1 MSRGSEWRRWDL
13 HVHTA
18 SSEDHKYK
26 ANDSDSLLVESWRKN
41 KIEAV
46 AVTDHFIIDS
56 ERIKNLKKLAPEI
69 TIFPGVELRTDKGST
84 NIHVIIIFSNDIDIE
99 ELSADFDAI
108 MIRDKA
114 KNCDKFDSIYWDYAD
129 IVEFSQ
135 KRNGIITIHTGSK
148 VSGLDE
154 EIRNDSLFKMAIK
167 TEYAESVDIFE
178 VRNKKD
184 VESYLDIVFKNIDER
199 PVIVCSDNHDPRNY
213 DVPEK
218 LWIKGDRSFKGLLQ
232 AIEQPSERV
241 FVGDEPQ
248 KISHEK
254 AEAQYIIDS
263 IKINKKSDA
272 LNLEE
277 WFNTELQLNSSLV
290 SVIGNKGSGKSALSD
305 ILGLLGGSLNLD
317 ESVASFLNIERFNR
331 PSKYFA
337 RDYEA
342 QITWLDG
349 YTDKVNSIELSNAN
363 NKSKVQYL
371 PQKYIENICSNLD
384 DGFQKEI
391 NSVLFSYLDDT
402 DKMETRTFEEFIEVK
417 TEKINVSIES
427 FKEKLKKINKK
438 IIELEGKKEKI
449 YVDNLKK
456 RQKELLEELE
466 RQLSQKPKEIK
477 EPNDTATAE
486 VSSNIEIKAKE
497 IEELQNEIDKVKE
510 ELKVTTKRMSD
521 VEIVKS
527 KIKIE
532 MENIKAINEEVKTI
546 FKNVSDIHKYTIS
559 ASSPISNIDDYILQL
574 SNESDANKSSL
585 SSLLE
590 KEAILINEKNQ
601 LIEKSTSDVKEYQ
614 KYIQELKEWN
624 NKINSI
630 KSDEN
635 SEDTLEY
642 IESEIDY
649 IENKVDEDYVK
660 CIKDRKEVV
669 ESIYLEKTK
678 IMDIYKDIYSPID
691 NELRNILTDLD
702 NGISFSA
709 TLSFDAGTKKILNNI
724 NKQLSSLFM
733 GVHNA
738 NNQMDMLIREV
749 DANELDSVVSF
760 TEKFIDGCMKSDEEE
775 TEGDFSKLNKVIRD
789 KEKVYSELF
798 GLDFISV
805 DYSLT
810 LDGKE
815 LSQLSPGER
824 GLVLLIFYLVLSK
837 DSIPIVI
844 DQPEDNL
851 DNQSI
856 YSKLVPC
863 IREAKK
869 KRQVVLVTHNP
880 NIAVACDSEQ
890 VIVASIDKVKSKIN
904 YEAGSIE
911 NVDMNKQLVD
921 VLEGTYPAFN
931 LRERKYILE

>member
-1 MSRGSEWRRWDL
+1 MNRGSEWRRWDL

-26 ANDSDSLLVESWRKN
+26 AEDSDLLLVESWRKN
-41 KIEAV
+41 QIEAV
-46 AVTDHFIIDS
+46 AITDHFKVDS

-114 KNCDKFDSIYWDYAD
+114 KNCDKFDSIYWDYTD

-135 KRNGIITIHTGSK
+135 KRQGIITIHTGSK
-148 VSGLDE
+148 TSGLDD
-154 EIRNDSLFKMAIK
+154 EIKNDSLFKMAVK
-167 TEYAESVDIFE
+167 AEYSKSVNIFE

-184 VESYLDIVFKNIDER
+184 VDSYLKIVFKQIDER

-218 LWIKGDRSFKGLLQ
+218 LWIKGDLSFKGLLQ

-248 KISHEK
+248 KVSHEK

-272 LNLEE
+272 SNEEE
-277 WFNTELQLNSSLV
+277 WFNTKLQLNSSLV

-317 ESVASFLNIERFNR
+317 ESVASFLNMNRFNR

-342 QITWLDG
+342 QITWRDG
-349 YTDKVNSIELSNAN
+349 HTDKANSIELSNAN
-363 NKSKVQYL
+363 DKSKVQYL

-402 DKMETRTFEEFIEVK
+402 DKMETRTFEDFIDVK

-438 IIELEGKKEKI
+438 IIELEGKKEKDYI
-449 YVDNLKK
+449 KSLKK
-456 RQKELLEELE
+456 RQKELLEELD

-477 EPNDTATAE
+477 EPNDVATTE
-486 VSSNIEIKAKE
+486 MTLNIEIKAKE
-497 IEELQNEIDKVKE
+497 IEDLQSEVDKVKE
-510 ELKVTTKRMSD
+510 ELKVTTKRISD
-521 VEIVKS
+521 IEILKS

-532 MENIKAINEEVKTI
+532 MENIKAINEDVKTI
-546 FKNVSDIHKYTIS
+546 FKNESDIQKYTIS
-559 ASSPISNIDDYILQL
+559 ASSPILNIDDYILQL
-574 SNESDANKSSL
+574 SNKSDTNKSLL

-590 KEAILINEKNQ
+590 KEAILINEKNE
-601 LIEKSTSDVKEYQ
+601 LIEKSTSDVKEHQ
-614 KYIQELKEWN
+614 RYIRELKEWN

-630 KSDEN
+630 KSDE
-635 SEDTLEY
+635 SSKDTLEY
-642 IESEIDY
+642 IESEIEY
-649 IENKVDEDYVK
+649 IENKVDTDYDECVK
-660 CIKDRKEVV
+660 ERNEVV
-669 ESIYLEKTK
+669 KSIYLEKTK

-691 NELRNILTDLD
+691 TELRAILTDLD

-709 TLSFDAGTKKILNNI
+709 TLSFDTETKEILNNI
-724 NKQLSSLFM
+724 NKQPSSLFM
-733 GVHNA
+733 GVDNA

-749 DANELDSVVSF
+749 DANKFESVISF
-760 TEKFIDGCMKSDEEE
+760 TEKFIDGCMKSDEEAE
-775 TEGDFSKLNKVIRD
+775 DDFSKLNKVIRD

-880 NIAVACDSEQ
+880 NIAVACDSE
-890 VIVASIDKVKSKIN
+890 
-904 YEAGSIE
+904 
-911 NVDMNKQLVD
+911 
-921 VLEGTYPAFN
+921 
-931 LRERKYILE
+931 